1 MKKTI
6 FVLAIIAALAIALY
20 KWLTNGEN
28 EETMQETTTEEMKE
42 PANNEKENVK
52 DQTERAKAEDK
63 VNENHK
69 LKLLW
74 KTTDTIWKSKMLLSS
89 RNPKRDNALLFWTT
103 QLKLTCRVRR

>member
-28 EETMQETTTEEMKE
+28 EEQKQETTTEEVKE
-42 PANNEKENVK
+42 PANNEKEENVK
-52 DQTERAKAEDK
+52 PETNAEEVKNGNDT

-69 LKLLW
+69 
-74 KTTDTIWKSKMLLSS
+74 
-89 RNPKRDNALLFWTT
+89 
-103 QLKLTCRVRR
+103 

>member
-28 EETMQETTTEEMKE
+28 EETVQETTEEVKE
-42 PANNEKENVK
+42 PATSEKETVK
-52 DQTERAKAEDK
+52 PEETTEEVKENGEDT

-69 LKLLW
+69 
-74 KTTDTIWKSKMLLSS
+74 
-89 RNPKRDNALLFWTT
+89 
-103 QLKLTCRVRR
+103 

>member
-28 EETMQETTTEEMKE
+28 EETVQETTTEEVKE
-42 PANNEKENVK
+42 PANEKENVK
-52 DQTERAKAEDK
+52 PEETTEEVKQNGNDT

-69 LKLLW
+69 
-74 KTTDTIWKSKMLLSS
+74 
-89 RNPKRDNALLFWTT
+89 
-103 QLKLTCRVRR
+103 

>member
-28 EETMQETTTEEMKE
+28 EENKQETTEEVKE

-52 DQTERAKAEDK
+52 PETNAEEVKNGNDT
-63 VNENHK
+63 VNENHNK
-69 LKLLW
+69 
-74 KTTDTIWKSKMLLSS
+74 
-89 RNPKRDNALLFWTT
+89 
-103 QLKLTCRVRR
+103 